1 MYLKSQL
8 QQLMTIHGRHT
19 ACISLYVP
27 HARKVSET
35 VAYLRNEINE
45 SGNIKD
51 KSNRLDVTDNI
62 LRLID

>member
-1 MYLKSQL
+1 MNFKQSITQL
-8 QQLMTIHGRHT
+8 ATIHGRHT

-27 HARKVSET
+27 HARKISDI

-51 KSNRLDVTDNI
+51 KTNRIDVTDNI
-62 LRLID
+62 LRFIE